1 MAPAELEAVL
11 VHHPKITDAAVTSV
25 QDERKG
31 EAPKAFVVR
40 KDDRLTEEEIMEY
53 MASKVG
59 QRQRERGRGIGGGGG
74 GRERERDRA
83 GRGRSEGE
91 GTERRKWERLYKL
104 SMM

>member
-59 QRQRERGRGIGGGGG
+59 QRQRETGRGIGGGGG
-74 GRERERDRA
+74 GGGERERERE
-83 GRGRSEGE
+83 SEQEEGE
-91 GTERRKWERLYKL
+91 ARGKR
-104 SMM
+104 